1 MVVCVLSNA
10 HNGNTSLI
18 LNRSEAASWSPA
30 DIPGSSCLGNASIFY
45 QVICQS
51 MRSCAVAGSYFSLGV
66 AGACYY
72 MFECKTCAHFLP
84 ISQGCALHEQ
94 TNDQYP

>member
-10 HNGNTSLI
+10 HTGNTSLI

-45 QVICQS
+45 QVIYVNQ
-51 MRSCAVAGSYFSLGV
+51 
-66 AGACYY
+66 
-72 MFECKTCAHFLP
+72 
-84 ISQGCALHEQ
+84 
-94 TNDQYP
+94 